1 MGRPDVIDVALWDL
15 KARLLD
21 VPLAGLFGGSPRP
34 SRGAIAPDLSQP
46 GHGLVF
52 KRRDAERFAL

>member
-1 MGRPDVIDVALWDL
+1 MFFDGA
-15 KARLLD
+15 
-21 VPLAGLFGGSPRP
+21 PRP

-52 KRRDAERFAL
+52 KWEDAERFAL